1 MIAAAMLSAA
11 IAVVFAQAGSD
22 LEVLPLRSNFYMI
35 GGGGGNIAFQ
45 VGDDGVVVVDAGSA
59 AAAPAVVAAIKKVT
73 AAPIRYV
80 IDTSADAD
88 HVGGNETVAKAG
100 QTLLQSR
107 AISLPDDFLGTG
119 ASILAAEKVLTR
131 MSAPT
136 GQTSPF
142 PSPAGPPRRSITG
155 ASTCT
160 SMAKASRCCSS
171 PRRTPTAI
179 QSSSSAVRM

>member
-22 LEVLPLRSNFYMI
+22 LEVLPLRSSFYMI
-35 GGGGGNIAFQ
+35 GGAGGNIAFQ

-59 AAAPAVVAAIKKVT
+59 AAAPEVVAAIKRVT

-131 MSAPT
+131 MSAP
-136 GQTSPF
+136 
-142 PSPAGPPRRSITG
+142 RRSITG

-160 SMAKASRCCSS
+160 STARVSRSCSS